1 VANNSVN
8 PPGPDGS
15 DQNGAPFDAPRLES
29 DTPHVLTPTELRLRA
44 VVAAARFHGVDLDMT
59 GYRGPASDPYP
70 SPASLVQW
78 LRDQG
83 MTAKAM
89 RLVWRNL
96 FRFKESAPVVLLLK
110 DGAAGLV
117 VGADP
122 SRDIVWLKSPASADA
137 EPPVAVDRLRL
148 EQAWTG
154 DAILLKRPI
163 GQGEGE
169 APFTLGWIFSRV
181 LEEKRILVQISYASI
196 VISILQLVPALLV
209 MAVLDR
215 VLEYNSFSTLFL
227 ISLIMV
233 TMMVYEALLGW
244 ARRELVLVLSTRIDV
259 RLNLHTFARLLAL
272 PLDFFERTQAGET
285 ISRLREVFRVREFLT
300 GKLLYTILDGVT
312 LLIMLPVMFY
322 MEPTL
327 GLVSLATA
335 GLIALI
341 IILFLKPVGRL
352 LAMSIQAEHKKGAV
366 MTETVY
372 GIRTVKSLALEPQQK
387 VVWDERVADAA
398 RWRLAAGR
406 LANWPQT
413 LVEPL
418 QTFMS
423 RGVVMFGAYL
433 ALMNDASVDRGALIA
448 FMLLSGRVASPLVGF
463 AKIMEDFQEVRTA
476 IGQIAKVLN
485 NPTETRAQTDGMRPK
500 FEGQVSFEDVTFTYP
515 LGQRPALN
523 RVSFSVPPGTMLGL
537 VGRSG
542 SGKSTIT
549 RLLQGINREYSGA
562 VKIDGAELREIN
574 LSHLRRSFGVVLQDN
589 FLFRGTVRDN
599 ITAGRAGLTLED
611 AVRAARLAGAEEFIE
626 RMPQGY
632 DTWIEEGS
640 ANISGGQRQRLAIAR
655 ALITNPRLMILDEAT
670 SALDPESEALVNA
683 SLVRVGKGRTMVIV
697 SHRLS
702 SLVNCDLIMVM
713 DRGAVLDIAPHA
725 VLLDRCS
732 VYRTLWNQ
740 QNRHMDAA
748 RAASAAL
755 TASQAQGE

>member
-1 VANNSVN
+1 VAHDSVN
-8 PPGPDGS
+8 PPGSDGS
-15 DQNGAPFDAPRLES
+15 PQNGRGAEALQIES
-29 DTPHVLTPTELRLRA
+29 DVATLTPTELRLRA
-44 VVAAARFHGVDLDMT
+44 VAAAARFHGVDLDLA
-59 GYRGPASDPYP
+59 GYRAAAAEDYP
-70 SPASLVQW
+70 SPASLVAW

-83 MTAKAM
+83 MTAKAL
-89 RLVWRNL
+89 RLVWKNL
-96 FRFKESAPVVLLLK
+96 FRFREAAPAVLLLK
-110 DGAAGLV
+110 DGAAALV

-122 SRDIVWLKSPASADA
+122 QRDVVWLKSPSSADA

-148 EQAWTG
+148 EQVWAG
-154 DAILLKRPI
+154 EAILVKRPV

-169 APFTLGWIFSRV
+169 APFTLSWIFSRV
-181 LEEKRILVQISYASI
+181 MEEKKLLVQISYASI
-196 VISILQLVPALLV
+196 VLSILAIAPALLV
-209 MAVLDR
+209 MAVIDR
-215 VLEYNSFSTLFL
+215 VLEYGSISTLFL
-227 ISLIMV
+227 VSSVMAV
-233 TMMVYEALLGW
+233 MMFYEGLLGW
-244 ARRELVLVLSTRIDV
+244 ARRELVLILSSRIDV
-259 RLNLHTFARLLAL
+259 RLNLHTFSRLLAL
-272 PLDFFERTQAGET
+272 PLDFFERSQAGET

-300 GKLLYTILDGVT
+300 GKLLYTMLDGVT
-312 LLIMLPVMFY
+312 LIIMLPFLFY

-327 GLVSLATA
+327 AMVSCAVA

-341 IILFLKPVGRL
+341 IMIFLKPVGRL
-352 LAMSIQAEHKKGAV
+352 LAMAIQAEHKKGAV
-366 MTETVY
+366 MSETVY

-387 VVWDERVADAA
+387 IVWDERVADAG

-406 LANWPQT
+406 LANWPQS

-423 RGVVMFGAYL
+423 RGVVLLGAYL
-433 ALMNDASVDRGALIA
+433 ALQNDTTVDRGGLVA
-448 FMLLSGRVASPLVGF
+448 FMLLSGRVAAPLVGF

-523 RVSFSVPPGTMLGL
+523 KVTFSIPPGTMMGL

-562 VKIDGAELREIN
+562 VRIDGAELREIN

-589 FLFRGTVRDN
+589 FLFRGTVREN

-655 ALITNPRLMILDEAT
+655 ALITNPRIMILDEAT

-683 SLVRVGKGRTMVIV
+683 SLIRVGKGRTMVIV

-713 DRGAVLDIAPHA
+713 DRGAVLDVAPHS

-740 QNRHMDAA
+740 QNRHIDPV
-748 RAASAAL
+748 RAAAAL
-755 TASQAQGE
+755 AQGE

>member
-1 VANNSVN
+1 MAHDSVN
-8 PPGPDGS
+8 PPGSDGS
-15 DQNGAPFDAPRLES
+15 PQNGRGAEALQIES
-29 DTPHVLTPTELRLRA
+29 DVATLTPTELRLRA
-44 VVAAARFHGVDLDMT
+44 VAAAARFHGVDLDLA
-59 GYRGPASDPYP
+59 GYRAAAAEDYP
-70 SPASLVQW
+70 SPASLVAW

-83 MTAKAM
+83 MTAKAL
-89 RLVWRNL
+89 RLVWKNL
-96 FRFKESAPVVLLLK
+96 FRFREAAPAVLLLK
-110 DGAAGLV
+110 DGAAALV

-122 SRDIVWLKSPASADA
+122 QRDVVWLKSPSSADA

-148 EQAWTG
+148 EQVWAG
-154 DAILLKRPI
+154 EAILVKRPV

-169 APFTLGWIFSRV
+169 APFTLSWIFSRV
-181 LEEKRILVQISYASI
+181 MEEKKLLVQISYASI
-196 VISILQLVPALLV
+196 VLSILAIAPALLV
-209 MAVLDR
+209 MAVIDR
-215 VLEYNSFSTLFL
+215 VLEYGSISTLFL
-227 ISLIMV
+227 VSSVMAV
-233 TMMVYEALLGW
+233 MMFYEGLLGW
-244 ARRELVLVLSTRIDV
+244 ARRELVLILSSRIDV
-259 RLNLHTFARLLAL
+259 RLNLHTFSRLLAL
-272 PLDFFERTQAGET
+272 PLDFFERSQAGET

-300 GKLLYTILDGVT
+300 GKLLYTMLDGVT
-312 LLIMLPVMFY
+312 LIIMLPFLFY

-327 GLVSLATA
+327 AMVSCAVA

-341 IILFLKPVGRL
+341 IMIFLKPVGRL
-352 LAMSIQAEHKKGAV
+352 LAMAIQAEHKKGAV
-366 MTETVY
+366 MSETVY

-387 VVWDERVADAA
+387 IVWDERVADAG

-406 LANWPQT
+406 LANWPQS

-423 RGVVMFGAYL
+423 RGVVLLGAYL
-433 ALMNDASVDRGALIA
+433 ALQNDTTVDRGGLVA
-448 FMLLSGRVASPLVGF
+448 FMLLSGRVAAPLVGF

-523 RVSFSVPPGTMLGL
+523 KVTFSIPPGTMMGL

-562 VKIDGAELREIN
+562 VRIDGAELREIN

-589 FLFRGTVRDN
+589 FLFRGTVREN

-655 ALITNPRLMILDEAT
+655 ALITNPRIMILDEAT

-683 SLVRVGKGRTMVIV
+683 SLIRVGKGRTMVIV

-713 DRGAVLDIAPHA
+713 DRGAVLDVAPHS

-740 QNRHMDAA
+740 QNRHIDPV
-748 RAASAAL
+748 RAAAAL
-755 TASQAQGE
+755 AQGE

>member
-1 VANNSVN
+1 MATPSDI
-8 PPGPDGS
+8 PAGPDAG
-15 DQNGAPFDAPRLES
+15 DAPLQIES
-29 DTPHVLTPTELRLRA
+29 DVPPEALTPTELRLRA
-44 VVAAARFHGVDLDMT
+44 VIAAARFHGVDLDM
-59 GYRGPASDPYP
+59 GDFRGPAGEPYP
-70 SPASLVQW
+70 SPASLVAW

-83 MTAKAM
+83 LTARAM
-89 RLVWRNL
+89 RLVWKNL

-110 DGAAGLV
+110 DGTAGLV
-117 VGADP
+117 VGADTQ
-122 SRDIVWLKSPASADA
+122 RDIVWLKSPTARDA

-148 EQAWTG
+148 EQAWAG
-154 DAILLKRPI
+154 DVILVKRPY

-169 APFTLGWIFSRV
+169 APFTLGWIFGKV
-181 LEEKRILVQISYASI
+181 LEEKKFLLQISYASLI
-196 VISILQLVPALLV
+196 ISALTIIPALMI
-209 MAVLDR
+209 MAVLNL
-215 VLEYNSFSTLFL
+215 VLEYNSINTLYML
-227 ISLIMV
+227 IAIMSV
-233 TMMVYEALLGW
+233 LMFYEALLGW
-244 ARRELVLVLSTRIDV
+244 ARRELVLVLSARLDV
-259 RLNLHTFARLLAL
+259 RLNLHVFGRLLAL

-285 ISRLREVFRVREFLT
+285 ISKLREVFRVREFLT
-300 GKLLYTILDGVT
+300 GKLLYTFLDGFT
-312 LLIMLPVMFY
+312 LIIMLPFMFY

-327 GLVSLATA
+327 AWVSVGVA

-341 IILFLKPVGRL
+341 IMVFLRPVGRL
-352 LAMSIQAEHKKGAV
+352 IALAIQAEHKKGAV
-366 MTETVY
+366 MSETVY

-387 VVWDERVADAA
+387 VIWDERVADAG

-406 LANWPQT
+406 LSNWPQT
-413 LVEPL
+413 MIDPL
-418 QTFMS
+418 QTFMA
-423 RGVVMFGAYL
+423 RGVVLFGAYL
-433 ALMNDASVDRGALIA
+433 ALSNDTTVDRGGLVA
-448 FMLLSGRVASPLVGF
+448 FMILSSRVAQPLIGF
-463 AKIMEDFQEVRTA
+463 AKLMEDFHEVRTA
-476 IGQIAKVLN
+476 VGQIATVLN
-485 NPTETRAQTDGMRPK
+485 NPTETRAQNDGMRPK
-500 FEGQVSFEDVTFTYP
+500 FEGQVTFEEVTFTYP

-523 RVSFSVPPGTMLGL
+523 KVSFSIPPGTMLGL

-562 VKIDGAELREIN
+562 VRIDGAELREIN

-589 FLFRGTVRDN
+589 FLFRGTIRDN

-655 ALITNPRLMILDEAT
+655 ALITNPRIMILDEAT

-683 SLVRVGKGRTMVIV
+683 NLTRIGKGRTMVIV

-713 DRGAVLDIAPHA
+713 DRGAVVDIAPHD
-725 VLLDRCS
+725 VLLDRCA

-740 QNRHMDAA
+740 QNRHIDPV
-748 RAASAAL
+748 RAAAAL
-755 TASQAQGE
+755 AQGE

>member
-1 VANNSVN
+1 VASDSVN
-8 PPGPDGS
+8 PPGS
-15 DQNGAPFDAPRLES
+15 NGYGTN
-29 DTPHVLTPTELRLRA
+29 TPQIEGDVAALTPTELRLRA
-44 VVAAARFHGVDLDMT
+44 VAAAARFYGVDLDLS
-59 GYRGPASDPYP
+59 GYRGSPSEPYP
-70 SPASLVQW
+70 SPASLVRW
-78 LRDQG
+78 LIDQG
-83 MTAKAM
+83 MSAKAM

-96 FRFKESAPVVLLLK
+96 FRFKEATPAVLLLK
-110 DGAAGLV
+110 DGAAALV

-122 SRDIVWLKSPASADA
+122 DRDIVWLKSPSSADA

-148 EQAWTG
+148 EQVWTG
-154 DAILLKRPI
+154 DAILVKRPI

-169 APFTLGWIFSRV
+169 APFTLGWIVNKV
-181 LEEKRILVQISYASI
+181 LEEKKLLVQISYASI
-196 VISILQLVPALLV
+196 VLSILTVVPALLV

-215 VLEYNSFSTLFL
+215 VLEYSSLSTLFL
-227 ISLIMV
+227 ISAALAV
-233 TMMVYEALLGW
+233 MMIYEGVLGW
-244 ARRELVLVLSTRIDV
+244 ARRELVLILSARIDV
-259 RLNLHTFARLLAL
+259 RLNLHTFGRLLAL
-272 PLDFFERTQAGET
+272 PLDFFERSQAGET
-285 ISRLREVFRVREFLT
+285 ISRLREIFRVREFLT
-300 GKLLYTILDGVT
+300 GKLLYTLLDGVT
-312 LLIMLPVMFY
+312 LLILLPILFY

-327 GLVSLATA
+327 AMISVAVA

-341 IILFLKPVGRL
+341 IMVFMRPVGRL
-352 LAMSIQAEHKKGAV
+352 LALSIQAEHRKGAV
-366 MTETVY
+366 ISETVY

-387 VVWDERVADAA
+387 VVWEERVADAG

-406 LANWPQT
+406 LANWPSS
-413 LVEPL
+413 LAEPL

-423 RGVVMFGAYL
+423 RGIILIGAYL
-433 ALMNDASVDRGALIA
+433 ALENDTSVDRGGLVA
-448 FMLLSGRVASPLVGF
+448 FMLLSSRVASPLVGF

-500 FEGQVSFEDVTFTYP
+500 FEGQVSFEEVTFTYP

-523 RVSFSVPPGTMLGL
+523 KVTFSIPPGTMLGL

-713 DRGAVLDIAPHA
+713 DRGAVLDIAPHST
-725 VLLDRCS
+725 LLDRCS

-740 QNRHMDAA
+740 QNRHIDPV
-748 RAASAAL
+748 RAAAAL
-755 TASQAQGE
+755 AQGE

>member
-1 VANNSVN
+1 MANTSVN
-8 PPGPDGS
+8 PPGPEGNDP
-15 DQNGAPFDAPRLES
+15 NGAPPDAVLLES
-29 DTPHVLTPTELRLRA
+29 ETPQVLTPTELRLRA
-44 VVAAARFHGVDLDMT
+44 VAAAARFHGVDLDL
-59 GYRGPASDPYP
+59 GNFRLSGSEQYP
-70 SPASLVQW
+70 SPASLVAW

-83 MTAKAM
+83 MTAKAL

-96 FRFKESAPVVLLLK
+96 FRFRESAPVVLLLK
-110 DGAAGLV
+110 DGAAALV

-122 SRDIVWLKSPASADA
+122 KRDIVWLKSPTSAEA

-163 GQGEGE
+163 GQNEGE
-169 APFTLGWIFSRV
+169 APFTLGWITTQV
-181 LEEKRILVQISYASI
+181 LKHKPLLAQISYASI
-196 VISILQLVPALLV
+196 AISILQIVPALLV
-209 MAVLDR
+209 MMVVDR
-215 VLEYNSFSTLFL
+215 VLEYNSFSTLVL
-227 ISLIMV
+227 CSLILVTMV
-233 TMMVYEALLGW
+233 TYEALLSW
-244 ARRELVLVLSTRIDV
+244 ARRELVLILSTRIDV
-259 RLNLHTFARLLAL
+259 QLNLHTFSRLMAL
-272 PLDFFERTQAGET
+272 PLDFFERSQAGET

-300 GKLLYTILDGVT
+300 GKLLYTILDGIT
-312 LLIMLPVMFY
+312 LFIMLPVMFY

-327 GLVSLATA
+327 AWVCCAVA

-341 IILFLKPVGRL
+341 IMIFLKPVGRL
-352 LAMSIQAEHKKGAV
+352 LAMAVQAEHKKGAV
-366 MTETVY
+366 ITETVY

-387 VVWDERVADAA
+387 VIWDERVAEAA

-418 QTFMS
+418 QVFMS
-423 RGVVMFGAYL
+423 RGCVVFGAYL
-433 ALMNDASVDRGALIA
+433 ALMNDSTVDRGALIA
-448 FMLLSGRVASPLVGF
+448 FMLLSGRCAAPLVGF
-463 AKIMEDFQEVRTA
+463 AKIMEDFTEVRTS

-500 FEGQVSFEDVTFTYP
+500 FEGAVSFEDVTFTYP

-523 RVSFSVPPGTMLGL
+523 RVSFSIPPGTMMGL

-611 AVRAARLAGAEEFIE
+611 AVRASRLAGAEEFIE

-713 DRGAVLDIAPHA
+713 DRGAVLDVAPHA

-740 QNRHMDAA
+740 QNRHMNAA
-748 RAASAAL
+748 AAAAAAL
-755 TASQAQGE
+755 TQGE

>member
-1 VANNSVN
+1 VANNNVN
-8 PPGPDGS
+8 PPGPEGNDP
-15 DQNGAPFDAPRLES
+15 NGAAPDTVLLES
-29 DTPHVLTPTELRLRA
+29 ETPQVLTPTELRLRA
-44 VVAAARFHGVDLDMT
+44 VAAAARFHGIDLDMANFRLSA
-59 GYRGPASDPYP
+59 GEAFP
-70 SPASLVQW
+70 SPASLVAW
-78 LRDQG
+78 LREQG
-83 MTAKAM
+83 MTAKAL

-96 FRFKESAPVVLLLK
+96 FRFRDSAPVVLLLK

-122 SRDIVWLKSPASADA
+122 KRDIVWLKSPTSAEA

-154 DAILLKRPI
+154 DAILLKRPH
-163 GQGEGE
+163 GQNEGE
-169 APFTLGWIFSRV
+169 APFTLGWIASQV
-181 LEEKRILVQISYASI
+181 LKEKRLLAQISYASI
-196 VISILQLVPALLV
+196 ALSILQIVPALLV
-209 MAVLDR
+209 MMVMDR
-215 VLEYNSFSTLFL
+215 VLTYNSMSTLTL
-227 ISLIMV
+227 ITLMLV

-244 ARRELVLVLSTRIDV
+244 ARRELILILSTRIDV
-259 RLNLHTFARLLAL
+259 NLNLHTFSRLLAL

-300 GKLLYTILDGVT
+300 GKLLYTILDGIT
-312 LLIMLPVMFY
+312 LFIMLPVMFF
-322 MEPTL
+322 MESTL
-327 GLVSLATA
+327 TWVSIAVA

-341 IILFLKPVGRL
+341 IMVFMRPVGRL
-352 LAMSIQAEHKKGAV
+352 LGLAIQAEHKKGAV

-372 GIRTVKSLALEPQQK
+372 GIRTVKSLALEPQQR
-387 VVWDERVADAA
+387 VIWDERVADAA

-413 LVEPL
+413 LVDPL
-418 QTFMS
+418 QVFMS
-423 RGVVMFGAYL
+423 RGCVVLGAYL
-433 ALMNDASVDRGALIA
+433 ALMNDSSVDRGGLVA
-448 FMLLSGRVASPLVGF
+448 FMLLSGRCAAPLVGF
-463 AKIMEDFQEVRTA
+463 AKIMEDFQEVRTS

-500 FEGQVSFEDVTFTYP
+500 FEGAVSFEDVTFTYP

-523 RVSFSVPPGTMLGL
+523 RVSFSIPPGTMLGL

-611 AVRAARLAGAEEFIE
+611 AVRASRLAGAEEFIE

-713 DRGAVLDIAPHA
+713 ERGTVLDVAPHA

-740 QNRHMDAA
+740 QNRHMNAA
-748 RAASAAL
+748 AAASAAL
-755 TASQAQGE
+755 TQGE

>member
-1 VANNSVN
+1 L
-8 PPGPDGS
+8 
-15 DQNGAPFDAPRLES
+15 QIES
-29 DTPHVLTPTELRLRA
+29 DVAALTPTELRLRA
-44 VVAAARFHGVDLDMT
+44 VAAAARFHGVDLDLG
-59 GYRGPASDPYP
+59 GYRAAAAEAYP
-70 SPASLVQW
+70 SPASLVGW
-78 LRDQG
+78 LREQG
-83 MTAKAM
+83 MTAKAL
-89 RLVWRNL
+89 RLAWKNL
-96 FRFKESAPVVLLLK
+96 FRFREAAPAVLLLK
-110 DGAAGLV
+110 DGAAALV

-122 SRDIVWLKSPASADA
+122 QRDIVWLKSPSSADA

-148 EQAWTG
+148 EQVWSG
-154 DAILLKRPI
+154 EAILVKRPI

-169 APFTLGWIFSRV
+169 APFTLGWIFAKV
-181 LEEKRILVQISYASI
+181 MEEKKLLVQISYASI
-196 VISILQLVPALLV
+196 VLSILAIAPALIV
-209 MAVLDR
+209 MAVIDR
-215 VLEYNSFSTLFL
+215 VLEYGSISTLVL
-227 ISLIMV
+227 VSSVMAV
-233 TMMVYEALLGW
+233 MMFYEGLLGW
-244 ARRELVLVLSTRIDV
+244 ARRELVLILSSRIDV
-259 RLNLHTFARLLAL
+259 RLNLHTFSRLLAL
-272 PLDFFERTQAGET
+272 PLDFFERSQAGET

-300 GKLLYTILDGVT
+300 GKLLYTLLDGVT
-312 LLIMLPVMFY
+312 LIIMLPFLFY

-327 GLVSLATA
+327 AMVSCAVA

-341 IILFLKPVGRL
+341 IMIFLKPVGRL
-352 LAMSIQAEHKKGAV
+352 LAMAIQAEHKKGAV
-366 MTETVY
+366 MSETVY

-387 VVWDERVADAA
+387 IVWDERVADAG

-406 LANWPQT
+406 LANWPQSM
-413 LVEPL
+413 VEPL

-423 RGVVMFGAYL
+423 RGVVLLGAYL
-433 ALMNDASVDRGALIA
+433 ALQNDTTVDRGGLIA
-448 FMLLSGRVASPLVGF
+448 FMLLSGRVAAPLVGF

-500 FEGQVSFEDVTFTYP
+500 FEGQVSFEEVTFTYP

-523 RVSFSVPPGTMLGL
+523 KVTFSIPPGTMMGL

-562 VKIDGAELREIN
+562 VRIDGAELREIN

-589 FLFRGTVRDN
+589 FLFRGTVREN

-655 ALITNPRLMILDEAT
+655 ALITNPRIMILDEAT

-683 SLVRVGKGRTMVIV
+683 SLIRVGKGRTMVIV

-713 DRGAVLDIAPHA
+713 DRGAVLDVAPHS

-740 QNRHMDAA
+740 QNRHIDPV
-748 RAASAAL
+748 RAAAAL
-755 TASQAQGE
+755 AQGE

>member
-1 VANNSVN
+1 VASDSVN
-8 PPGPDGS
+8 PPGSNASPENGVGPDAL
-15 DQNGAPFDAPRLES
+15 QIES
-29 DTPHVLTPTELRLRA
+29 DVAAPDLTPTELRLRA
-44 VVAAARFHGVDLDMT
+44 VAAAARFHGVDLDLSE
-59 GYRGPASDPYP
+59 YRGPAAEPYP

-83 MTAKAM
+83 MTAKAL
-89 RLVWRNL
+89 RLVWKNL
-96 FRFKESAPVVLLLK
+96 FRFKEAAPAVLLLK
-110 DGAAGLV
+110 DGAAALV

-122 SRDIVWLKSPASADA
+122 QRDVVWLKSPSSADA

-148 EQAWTG
+148 EQVWTG
-154 DAILLKRPI
+154 DTILVKRPI

-169 APFTLGWIFSRV
+169 APFTLGWITEKV
-181 LEEKRILVQISYASI
+181 LEEKKLLVQISFAS
-196 VISILQLVPALLV
+196 VVLSILAIVPALLV

-215 VLEYNSFSTLFL
+215 VLMYSSLSTLFL
-227 ISLIMV
+227 ISAALAV
-233 TMMVYEALLGW
+233 MMIFEGVLGW
-244 ARRELVLVLSTRIDV
+244 ARRELVLILSARVDV
-259 RLNLHTFARLLAL
+259 RLNLHTFGRLLAL
-272 PLDFFERTQAGET
+272 PLDYFERSQAGET

-300 GKLLYTILDGVT
+300 GKLLYTLLDGIT
-312 LLIMLPVMFY
+312 LLILLPILFY
-322 MEPTL
+322 MEST
-327 GLVSLATA
+327 LATISCAIA

-341 IILFLKPVGRL
+341 IIVFLRPVGRL
-352 LAMSIQAEHKKGAV
+352 LGMAIQAEHRKGAV
-366 MTETVY
+366 MSETVY

-387 VVWDERVADAA
+387 IIWDERVADAG

-413 LVEPL
+413 LAEPL

-423 RGVVMFGAYL
+423 RGIILVGAYL
-433 ALMNDASVDRGALIA
+433 ALQNDNTVDRGGLVA
-448 FMLLSGRVASPLVGF
+448 FMMLSGRVAAPLVGF

-485 NPTETRAQTDGMRPK
+485 NPTETRAQSDGMRPK
-500 FEGQVSFEDVTFTYP
+500 FEGQVTFEDVTFTYP

-523 RVSFSVPPGTMLGL
+523 KVSFSVPPGTMLGL

-655 ALITNPRLMILDEAT
+655 ALITNPRIMILDEAT

-683 SLVRVGKGRTMVIV
+683 NLTRIGKGRTMVIV

-702 SLVNCDLIMVM
+702 SLVNCDLIMVL
-713 DRGAVLDIAPHA
+713 DRGTVIDVAPHST
-725 VLLDRCS
+725 LLDRCS
-732 VYRTLWNQ
+732 IYRTLWNQ
-740 QNRHMDAA
+740 QNRHIDPV
-748 RAASAAL
+748 RAAAAL
-755 TASQAQGE
+755 AQGE

>member
-1 VANNSVN
+1 VASDSVN
-8 PPGPDGS
+8 PPGSNDSPGNGYDAENLQIGS
-15 DQNGAPFDAPRLES
+15 DMAAQP
-29 DTPHVLTPTELRLRA
+29 LTPTELRLRA
-44 VVAAARFHGVDLDMT
+44 VAAAARFYGVDLDLS
-59 GYRGPASDPYP
+59 GYRGSPAEPYP
-70 SPASLVQW
+70 SPASLVKW
-78 LRDQG
+78 LIDQG
-83 MTAKAM
+83 MSAKAM

-96 FRFKESAPVVLLLK
+96 FRFREATPAVLLLK
-110 DGAAGLV
+110 DGAAALV

-122 SRDIVWLKSPASADA
+122 ERDVVWLKSPSAADA

-148 EQAWTG
+148 EQVWGG
-154 DAILLKRPI
+154 DAILVKRPI

-169 APFTLGWIFSRV
+169 APFTLGWIAKKV
-181 LEEKRILVQISYASI
+181 LEEKKLLVQIGYASI
-196 VISILQLVPALLV
+196 VLSVLTIVPALLV

-215 VLEYNSFSTLFL
+215 VLEYSSLSTLFL
-227 ISLIMV
+227 VSAAMAIFLI
-233 TMMVYEALLGW
+233 YEGILGW
-244 ARRELVLVLSTRIDV
+244 ARRELVLILSARIDV
-259 RLNLHTFARLLAL
+259 RLNLHTFSRLLAL
-272 PLDFFERTQAGET
+272 PLDFFERSQAGET

-300 GKLLYTILDGVT
+300 GKLLMTILDGVT
-312 LLIMLPVMFY
+312 LVILLPILFY

-327 GLVSLATA
+327 AMISIAIA

-341 IILFLKPVGRL
+341 IMIFLRPVGRL
-352 LAMSIQAEHKKGAV
+352 LAMAIQADHRKGAV
-366 MTETVY
+366 LSETVY

-387 VVWDERVADAA
+387 VIWEERVADAG

-406 LANWPQT
+406 LANWPSS
-413 LVEPL
+413 LAEPL

-423 RGVVMFGAYL
+423 RGIILIGAYL
-433 ALMNDASVDRGALIA
+433 ALENDTSVDRGGLVA
-448 FMLLSGRVASPLVGF
+448 FMLLSARVASPLVGF

-523 RVSFSVPPGTMLGL
+523 KVSFSIPPGTMLGL

-713 DRGAVLDIAPHA
+713 DRGAVLDIAPHST
-725 VLLDRCS
+725 LLDRCS

-740 QNRHMDAA
+740 QNRHIDPV
-748 RAASAAL
+748 RAAAAL
-755 TASQAQGE
+755 AQGE

>member
-1 VANNSVN
+1 MASDSVN
-8 PPGPDGS
+8 PPGSNASPD
-15 DQNGAPFDAPRLES
+15 NGLGAETLQIES
-29 DTPHVLTPTELRLRA
+29 DLAAPELTSTELRLRA
-44 VVAAARFHGVDLDMT
+44 VAAAARFHGVDLDMS
-59 GYRGPASDPYP
+59 GYRGPAAEPYP

-78 LRDQG
+78 LREQG
-83 MTAKAM
+83 MTAKAL
-89 RLVWRNL
+89 RLVWKNL
-96 FRFKESAPVVLLLK
+96 FRFKEAAPAVLLLK
-110 DGAAGLV
+110 DGAAALV

-122 SRDIVWLKSPASADA
+122 QRDVVWLKSPSSADA

-148 EQAWTG
+148 EQVWTG
-154 DAILLKRPI
+154 DAILVKRPI

-169 APFTLGWIFSRV
+169 APFTLGWIASKV
-181 LEEKRILVQISYASI
+181 MEEKKLLVQISFASVVLSVLAI
-196 VISILQLVPALLV
+196 VPALLV

-215 VLEYNSFSTLFL
+215 VLMYSSLSTLFL
-227 ISLIMV
+227 ISAALGV
-233 TMMVYEALLGW
+233 MMFYEGVLGW
-244 ARRELVLVLSTRIDV
+244 ARRELVLILSARVDV
-259 RLNLHTFARLLAL
+259 RLNLHTFSRLLAL
-272 PLDFFERTQAGET
+272 PLDYFERSQAGET

-300 GKLLYTILDGVT
+300 GKLLYTLLDGIT
-312 LLIMLPVMFY
+312 LLVLLPVLFY
-322 MEPTL
+322 MESTL
-327 GLVSLATA
+327 AMISCAIA

-341 IILFLKPVGRL
+341 IIVFLRPVGRL
-352 LAMSIQAEHKKGAV
+352 LAMAIQAEHRKGAV
-366 MTETVY
+366 MSETVY

-387 VVWDERVADAA
+387 IVWDERVADAG

-406 LANWPQT
+406 LSNWPQS
-413 LVEPL
+413 LAEPL

-423 RGVVMFGAYL
+423 RGIILIGAYL
-433 ALMNDASVDRGALIA
+433 ALQNDNTVDRGGLVA
-448 FMLLSGRVASPLVGF
+448 FMMLSGRVAAPLVGF

-485 NPTETRAQTDGMRPK
+485 NPTETRAQSDGMRPK

-515 LGQRPALN
+515 LGQRPALSK
-523 RVSFSVPPGTMLGL
+523 VSFSIPPGTMLGL

-655 ALITNPRLMILDEAT
+655 ALITNPRIMILDEAT

-713 DRGAVLDIAPHA
+713 DRGQVLDIAPHS

-740 QNRHMDAA
+740 QNRHIDPV
-748 RAASAAL
+748 RAAAAL
-755 TASQAQGE
+755 AQGE

>member
-1 VANNSVN
+1 VASSNDN
-8 PPGPDGS
+8 PPGS
-15 DQNGAPFDAPRLES
+15 NEFNGAENGAGGDGEPLRIES
-29 DTPHVLTPTELRLRA
+29 DVAPENLTPTELRLRA
-44 VVAAARFHGVDLDMT
+44 VAAAARFHGVDLDMSE
-59 GYRGPASDPYP
+59 YRGPSTDPYP
-70 SPASLVQW
+70 SPASLVTW
-78 LRDQG
+78 LREQG
-83 MTAKAM
+83 LTARAL

-110 DGAAGLV
+110 DGTAGLV

-122 SRDIVWLKSPASADA
+122 QRDIVWLKSPTSADA

-148 EQAWTG
+148 EQAWAG
-154 DAILLKRPI
+154 DVILVKRPF

-169 APFTLGWIFSRV
+169 APFTIGWIFSKV
-181 LEEKRILVQISYASI
+181 MEEKKILVQVSYASVVLSFLTI
-196 VISILQLVPALLV
+196 VPALMV
-209 MAVLDR
+209 MTVVDR
-215 VLEYNSFSTLFL
+215 VLEYNSISTFY
-227 ISLIMV
+227 MV
-233 TMMVYEALLGW
+233 TSMMAVMMLFEGILGW
-244 ARRELVLVLSTRIDV
+244 ARRELILVLSARIDV
-259 RLNLHTFARLLAL
+259 RLNLHIFSRMLAL
-272 PLDFFERTQAGET
+272 PLDYFERSQAGET
-285 ISRLREVFRVREFLT
+285 LSRLREIFRVREFLT
-300 GKLLYTILDGVT
+300 GKLLSTLLDGVT
-312 LLIMLPVMFY
+312 LLIMLPFMFY

-327 GLVSLATA
+327 AMVSCAIA
-335 GLIALI
+335 GLIATI
-341 IILFLKPVGRL
+341 IMVFLRPVGRL
-352 LAMSIQAEHKKGAV
+352 IAMSIQAEHKKGAV
-366 MTETVY
+366 MSETVY

-387 VVWDERVADAA
+387 VTWDERVADSA

-406 LANWPQT
+406 LANWPNT

-423 RGVVMFGAYL
+423 RGVVLVGAYL
-433 ALMNDASVDRGALIA
+433 ALQDDTSIDRGGLIA
-448 FMLLSGRVASPLVGF
+448 FMLLSSRVASPLVGF
-463 AKIMEDFQEVRTA
+463 AKLMEDFQEVRTA

-485 NPTETRAQTDGMRPK
+485 NPTETRAQGDGMRPK

-523 RVSFSVPPGTMLGL
+523 KVSFSIPPGTMMGL

-655 ALITNPRLMILDEAT
+655 ALITNPRIMILDEAT

-713 DRGAVLDIAPHA
+713 DRGTVLDIAPHS

-740 QNRHMDAA
+740 QNRHIDPV
-748 RAASAAL
+748 RAAAAL
-755 TASQAQGE
+755 AQGE

>member
-1 VANNSVN
+1 MAHDSGN
-8 PPGPDGS
+8 PAGSNASHPGGS
-15 DQNGAPFDAPRLES
+15 GADALQIES
-29 DTPHVLTPTELRLRA
+29 DVAALTPTELRLRA
-44 VVAAARFHGVDLDMT
+44 VAAAARFHGVDLDLAA
-59 GYRGPASDPYP
+59 YRAAAAEAYP
-70 SPASLVQW
+70 SPASLVAW

-83 MTAKAM
+83 MTAKAL
-89 RLVWRNL
+89 RLAWKNL
-96 FRFKESAPVVLLLK
+96 FRFREAAPAVLLLK
-110 DGAAGLV
+110 DGAAALV

-122 SRDIVWLKSPASADA
+122 QRDVVWLKSPSSADA

-148 EQAWTG
+148 EQVWAG
-154 DAILLKRPI
+154 EAILVKRPI

-169 APFTLGWIFSRV
+169 APFTLGWIFAKV
-181 LEEKRILVQISYASI
+181 MEEKRLLVQISYASI
-196 VISILQLVPALLV
+196 VLSILAIAPALIV
-209 MAVLDR
+209 MAVIDR
-215 VLEYNSFSTLFL
+215 VLEYGSISTLFL
-227 ISLIMV
+227 VSAIMGV
-233 TMMVYEALLGW
+233 MMFYEGLLGW
-244 ARRELVLVLSTRIDV
+244 ARRELVLILSSRIDV
-259 RLNLHTFARLLAL
+259 RLNLHTFSRLLAL
-272 PLDFFERTQAGET
+272 PLDFFERSQAGET

-300 GKLLYTILDGVT
+300 GKLLYTLLDGVT
-312 LLIMLPVMFY
+312 LIIMLPFLFY

-327 GLVSLATA
+327 AMVSCAVA
-335 GLIALI
+335 GLISLI
-341 IILFLKPVGRL
+341 IMIFLKPVGRL
-352 LAMSIQAEHKKGAV
+352 LAMAIQAEHKKGAV
-366 MTETVY
+366 MSETVY

-387 VVWDERVADAA
+387 IVWDERVADAG

-406 LANWPQT
+406 LANWPQS

-423 RGVVMFGAYL
+423 RGVVLLGAYL
-433 ALMNDASVDRGALIA
+433 ALQNDTTVDRGGLVA
-448 FMLLSGRVASPLVGF
+448 FMLLSGRVAAPLVGF

-523 RVSFSVPPGTMLGL
+523 KVTFSIPPGTMMGL

-562 VKIDGAELREIN
+562 VRIDGAELREIN

-589 FLFRGTVRDN
+589 FLFRGTVREN

-655 ALITNPRLMILDEAT
+655 ALITNPRIMILDEAT

-683 SLVRVGKGRTMVIV
+683 SLIRVGKGRTMVIV

-713 DRGAVLDIAPHA
+713 DRGAVLDVAPHS

-740 QNRHMDAA
+740 QNRHIDPV
-748 RAASAAL
+748 RAAAAL
-755 TASQAQGE
+755 AQGE

>member
-1 VANNSVN
+1 MAHDSGN
-8 PPGPDGS
+8 PAGSNASHPGGS
-15 DQNGAPFDAPRLES
+15 GADALQIES
-29 DTPHVLTPTELRLRA
+29 DVAALTPTELRLRA
-44 VVAAARFHGVDLDMT
+44 VAAAARFHGVDLDLAA
-59 GYRGPASDPYP
+59 YRAAAAEANP
-70 SPASLVQW
+70 SPASLVAW

-83 MTAKAM
+83 MTAKAL
-89 RLVWRNL
+89 RLAWKNL
-96 FRFKESAPVVLLLK
+96 FRFREAAPAVLLLK
-110 DGAAGLV
+110 DGAAALV

-122 SRDIVWLKSPASADA
+122 QRDVVWLKSPSSADA

-148 EQAWTG
+148 EQVWAG
-154 DAILLKRPI
+154 EAILVKRPI

-169 APFTLGWIFSRV
+169 APFTLGWIFAKV
-181 LEEKRILVQISYASI
+181 MEEKRLLVQISYASI
-196 VISILQLVPALLV
+196 VLSILAIAPALIV
-209 MAVLDR
+209 MAVIDR
-215 VLEYNSFSTLFL
+215 VLEYGSISTLFL
-227 ISLIMV
+227 VSAIMGV
-233 TMMVYEALLGW
+233 MMFYEGLLGW
-244 ARRELVLVLSTRIDV
+244 ARRELVLILSSRIDV
-259 RLNLHTFARLLAL
+259 RLNLHTFSRLLAL
-272 PLDFFERTQAGET
+272 PLDFFERSQAGET

-300 GKLLYTILDGVT
+300 GKLLYTLLDGVT
-312 LLIMLPVMFY
+312 LIIMLPFLFY

-327 GLVSLATA
+327 AMVSCAVA
-335 GLIALI
+335 GLISLI
-341 IILFLKPVGRL
+341 IMIFLKPVGRL
-352 LAMSIQAEHKKGAV
+352 LAMAIQAEHKKGAV
-366 MTETVY
+366 MSETVY

-387 VVWDERVADAA
+387 IVWDERVADAG

-406 LANWPQT
+406 LANWPQS

-423 RGVVMFGAYL
+423 RGVVLLGAYL
-433 ALMNDASVDRGALIA
+433 ALQNDTTVDRGGLVA
-448 FMLLSGRVASPLVGF
+448 FMLLSGRVAAPLVGF

-523 RVSFSVPPGTMLGL
+523 KVTFSIPPGTMMGL

-562 VKIDGAELREIN
+562 VRIDGAELREIN

-589 FLFRGTVRDN
+589 FLFRGTVREN

-655 ALITNPRLMILDEAT
+655 ALITNPRIMILDEAT

-683 SLVRVGKGRTMVIV
+683 SLIRVGKGRTMVIV

-713 DRGAVLDIAPHA
+713 DRGAVLDVAPHS

-740 QNRHMDAA
+740 QNRHIDPV
-748 RAASAAL
+748 RAAAAL
-755 TASQAQGE
+755 AQGE

>member
-1 VANNSVN
+1 MASDSVN
-8 PPGPDGS
+8 PPGS
-15 DQNGAPFDAPRLES
+15 NGYRADTPQIES
-29 DTPHVLTPTELRLRA
+29 DTAAQALTPTELRLRA
-44 VVAAARFHGVDLDMT
+44 VAAAARFYGVDLDLS
-59 GYRGPASDPYP
+59 GYRGSPAEPYP
-70 SPASLVQW
+70 SPASLVKW
-78 LRDQG
+78 LLDQG
-83 MTAKAM
+83 MSAKAM

-96 FRFKESAPVVLLLK
+96 FRFKEATPAVLLLK
-110 DGAAGLV
+110 DGAAALV

-122 SRDIVWLKSPASADA
+122 QRDVVWLKSPSSADA

-148 EQAWTG
+148 EQVWTG
-154 DAILLKRPI
+154 DAILVKRPLS
-163 GQGEGE
+163 QGEGE
-169 APFTLGWIFSRV
+169 APFTLGWIVNKV
-181 LEEKRILVQISYASI
+181 LEEKKLLVQIGYASI
-196 VISILQLVPALLV
+196 VLSILTIMPALLV

-215 VLEYNSFSTLFL
+215 VLEYSSLSTLFL
-227 ISLIMV
+227 ISAALAV
-233 TMMVYEALLGW
+233 MMVYEGVLGW
-244 ARRELVLVLSTRIDV
+244 ARRELVLILSARIDV
-259 RLNLHTFARLLAL
+259 RLNLHTFGRLLAL
-272 PLDFFERTQAGET
+272 PLDFFERSQAGET

-300 GKLLYTILDGVT
+300 GKLLYTMLDGIT
-312 LLIMLPVMFY
+312 LLILLPILFY

-327 GLVSLATA
+327 AMISVAVA

-341 IILFLKPVGRL
+341 IMVFMRPVGRL
-352 LAMSIQAEHKKGAV
+352 LAMSIQAEHRKGAV
-366 MTETVY
+366 ISETVY

-387 VVWDERVADAA
+387 VVWEERVADAG

-406 LANWPQT
+406 LANWPSS
-413 LVEPL
+413 LAEPL

-423 RGVVMFGAYL
+423 RGIILIGAYL
-433 ALMNDASVDRGALIA
+433 ALQNDDSVDRGGLVA
-448 FMLLSGRVASPLVGF
+448 FMLLSSRVASPLVGF

-500 FEGQVSFEDVTFTYP
+500 FEGQVSFEEVTFTYP

-523 RVSFSVPPGTMLGL
+523 KVTFSIPPGTMLGL

-713 DRGAVLDIAPHA
+713 DRGAVLDIAPHST
-725 VLLDRCS
+725 LLDRCS

-740 QNRHMDAA
+740 QNRHIDPV
-748 RAASAAL
+748 RAAAAL
-755 TASQAQGE
+755 AQGE